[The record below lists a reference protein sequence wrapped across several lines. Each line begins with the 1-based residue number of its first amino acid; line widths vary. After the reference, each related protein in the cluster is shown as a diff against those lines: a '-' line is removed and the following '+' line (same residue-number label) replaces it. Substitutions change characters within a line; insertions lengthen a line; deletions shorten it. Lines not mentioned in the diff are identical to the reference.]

1 MKSTIHLLS
10 IGNLPAILRKE
21 PEAAAPMLDVQ
32 FGQNSDFGKVRTN
45 NEDAMGSFIPA
56 SRQQAR
62 THGYL
67 FAVADG
73 VGGMDLGEVAS
84 ATAISVMTEGFAAA
98 QAGTMLISLLPRL
111 IQHANAAVHDCTL
124 SPQYRGKNMATTL
137 VACAL
142 RHDQA
147 IVSHVGDSRCYL
159 VRDGQTKRI
168 TQDHTWVNEQRKM
181 GLLSASEMAESE
193 SRHVL
198 IRSLGPEMFVAAD
211 TTALTLQVGDVL
223 VLSTDGVHD
232 EMSDREIASI
242 VTQNKSMIEIARE
255 LVARAVEID
264 GGDNT
269 TAQVIKVRSVEQVGM
284 YRGRPY
290 RLPG

>member
-1 MKSTIHLLS
+1 
-10 IGNLPAILRKE
+10 
-21 PEAAAPMLDVQ
+21 MLDIQ
-32 FGQNSDFGKVRTN
+32 FGQASDFGKVRTN

-62 THGYL
+62 SHGYL
-67 FAVADG
+67 FVVADG
-73 VGGMDLGEVAS
+73 VGGLDLGEVAS
-84 ATAISVMTEGFAAA
+84 STAISVITGEFAKA

-124 SPQYRGKNMATTL
+124 APQYRGKKMATTV
-137 VACAL
+137 VACAI

-159 VRDGQTKRI
+159 VRNGKAKQI
-168 TQDHTWVNEQRKM
+168 TQDHTWVNEQRKL
-181 GLLSASEMAESE
+181 GLISTSEIAGSD

-198 IRSLGPEMFVAAD
+198 IRSLGPEMFVSAD
-211 TTALTLQVGDVL
+211 TTAVTLQTDDIL
-223 VLSTDGVHD
+223 VLCTDGLHD
-232 EMSDREIASI
+232 EMTERDIASI
-242 VTQNKSMIEIARE
+242 VSQNKNIEETARE
-255 LVARAVEID
+255 LVARAVELD

-269 TAQVIKVRSVEQVGM
+269 SAQVIRIKSVEQVGM

>member
-1 MKSTIHLLS
+1 
-10 IGNLPAILRKE
+10 
-21 PEAAAPMLDVQ
+21 MLDIQ
-32 FGQNSDFGKVRTN
+32 FGQASDFGKVRTN

-62 THGYL
+62 SHGYL
-67 FAVADG
+67 FVVADG

-84 ATAISVMTEGFAAA
+84 ATAISVITGEFAKA

-111 IQHANAAVHDCTL
+111 IQHANAAVH
-124 SPQYRGKNMATTL
+124 PQYRGKKMATTV
-137 VACAL
+137 VACAV

-159 VRDGQTKRI
+159 IRHGKAKQI
-168 TQDHTWVNEQRKM
+168 TQDHTWVNEQRKL
-181 GLLSASEMAESE
+181 GLISAGEMAGSD

-198 IRSLGPEMFVAAD
+198 IRSLGPEMFVSAD
-211 TTALTLQVGDVL
+211 TTAVTLQTDDIL
-223 VLSTDGVHD
+223 VLCTDGLHD
-232 EMSDREIASI
+232 EMSERDIASI
-242 VTQNKSMIEIARE
+242 VSQGKSIDEIARE
-255 LVARAVEID
+255 LVARAVELD

-269 TAQVIKVRSVEQVGM
+269 TAQVIRIKSVEQVGM

>member
-1 MKSTIHLLS
+1 
-10 IGNLPAILRKE
+10 
-21 PEAAAPMLDVQ
+21 MLEVQ
-32 FGQNSDFGKVRTN
+32 FGQASDFGKVRTN

-84 ATAISVMTEGFAAA
+84 ATAVSVLTEEFAKA

-124 SPQYRGKNMATTL
+124 APEYRGKNMATTL

-142 RHDQA
+142 RYDQA
-147 IVSHVGDSRCYL
+147 IVSHIGDSRCYL
-159 VRDGQTKRI
+159 VRNGKAKQI

-181 GLLSASEMAESE
+181 GLISAAEMAVSD
-193 SRHVL
+193 SRHIL
-198 IRSLGPEMFVAAD
+198 IRSLGPEMFVSPD
-211 TTALTLQVGDVL
+211 TTALSLQAGDVL
-223 VLSTDGVHD
+223 VLCSDGLHD
-232 EMSDREIASI
+232 EMSDAAIAQI
-242 VTQNKSMIEIARE
+242 VSQNKNIDEIARE
-255 LVARAVEID
+255 LVARGVEID
-264 GGDNT
+264 GNDNT
-269 TAQVIKVRSVEQVGM
+269 TAQVIRIRSVEQVGM

-290 RLPG
+290 RLPS

>member
-1 MKSTIHLLS
+1 
-10 IGNLPAILRKE
+10 
-21 PEAAAPMLDVQ
+21 MLDVQ
-32 FGQNSDFGKVRTN
+32 FGQASDFGKVRTN
-45 NEDAMGSFIPA
+45 NEDAMGSFIPN
-56 SRQQAR
+56 SRQLAR
-62 THGYL
+62 SHGYL

-84 ATAISVMTEGFAAA
+84 STAISVITEEFAKA

-124 SPQYRGKNMATTL
+124 ASEYRGKKMATTL

-142 RHDQA
+142 RYDQA

-159 VRDGQTKRI
+159 VRHGKARQI
-168 TQDHTWVNEQRKM
+168 TQDHTLVNEQRKM
-181 GLLSASEMAESE
+181 GLLSAEDIAGSDA
-193 SRHVL
+193 RHVL
-198 IRSLGPEMFVAAD
+198 VRSLGPEMFVSAD
-211 TTALTLQVGDVL
+211 TTAVTLQPDDIL
-223 VLSTDGVHD
+223 VLCTDGLHD
-232 EMSDREIASI
+232 EMKETTIAEI
-242 VTQNKSMIEIARE
+242 VTQKKSMDEIARD

-269 TAQVIKVRSVEQVGM
+269 TAQVIRVRSVEQVGM

-290 RLPG
+290 RLPS

>member
-1 MKSTIHLLS
+1 
-10 IGNLPAILRKE
+10 
-21 PEAAAPMLDVQ
+21 MLDIQ
-32 FGQNSDFGKVRTN
+32 FGQASDFGKVRTN

-62 THGYL
+62 SHGYL
-67 FAVADG
+67 FVVADG
-73 VGGMDLGEVAS
+73 VGGLDLGEIAS
-84 ATAISVMTEGFAAA
+84 STAISVITDEFAKA

-124 SPQYRGKNMATTL
+124 APQYRGKKMATTV
-137 VACAL
+137 VACAV

-159 VRDGQTKRI
+159 VRNGKAKQI
-168 TQDHTWVNEQRKM
+168 TQDHTWVNEQRKL
-181 GLLSASEMAESE
+181 GLISASEMAGSD

-198 IRSLGPEMFVAAD
+198 IRSLGPEMFVSAD
-211 TTALTLQVGDVL
+211 TTAVTLQTDDIL
-223 VLSTDGVHD
+223 VLCTDGLHD
-232 EMSDREIASI
+232 EMNERDLAAI
-242 VTQNKSMIEIARE
+242 VSQTKNIEEIARE

-269 TAQVIKVRSVEQVGM
+269 TAQVIRIKSVEQVGM

>member
-1 MKSTIHLLS
+1 
-10 IGNLPAILRKE
+10 
-21 PEAAAPMLDVQ
+21 MLDIQ
-32 FGQNSDFGKVRTN
+32 FGQASDFGKVRTN

-62 THGYL
+62 SHGYL
-67 FAVADG
+67 FVVADG
-73 VGGMDLGEVAS
+73 VGGMELGEVAS
-84 ATAISVMTEGFAAA
+84 AKAVSVITDEFGQA

-124 SPQYRGKNMATTL
+124 APEYRGKKMATTV
-137 VACAL
+137 VACAV

-159 VRDGQTKRI
+159 VRHGKAKQI
-168 TQDHTWVNEQRKM
+168 TQDHTWVNEQRKL
-181 GLLSASEMAESE
+181 GLISASEMADST

-198 IRSLGPEMFVAAD
+198 IRSLGPEMFVSAD
-211 TTALTLQVGDVL
+211 TTAITLQQDDVL
-223 VLSTDGVHD
+223 VLCTDGLHD
-232 EMSDREIASI
+232 EMREQDLAAI
-242 VTQNKSMIEIARE
+242 VSQNKNIDEIARE

-264 GGDNT
+264 GNDNT
-269 TAQVIKVRSVEQVGM
+269 TAQVIRIRSVEQFGM

>member
-1 MKSTIHLLS
+1 
-10 IGNLPAILRKE
+10 
-21 PEAAAPMLDVQ
+21 MLDVQ
-32 FGQNSDFGKVRTN
+32 LGQATDFGKVRTN
-45 NEDAMGSFIPA
+45 NEDAMGAFVPS

-62 THGYL
+62 SHGYL

-84 ATAISVMTEGFAAA
+84 ATAISTVIDEFGKA
-98 QAGTMLISLLPRL
+98 QAGTLLPGLLPRL
-111 IQHANAAVHDCTL
+111 IQYANAAVHDCTL
-124 SPQYRGKNMATTL
+124 APEYRGKRMATTL

-159 VRDGQTKRI
+159 VRNGQAKQV

-181 GLLSASEMAESE
+181 GLISDSEIAESE

-198 IRSLGPEMFVAAD
+198 IRSLGPQMFVSPD
-211 TTALTLQVGDVL
+211 TTTLTLQAGDIL
-223 VLSTDGVHD
+223 VLSSDGVHD
-232 EMSDREIASI
+232 EMSDRAIEVIA
-242 VTQNKSMIEIARE
+242 QE
-255 LVARAVEID
+255 LVTRAVEVD

-269 TAQVIKVRSVEQVGM
+269 TAQVIRVRSVEQVAM

-290 RLPG
+290 RLPT